1 MRHLFLVLLLLF
13 PVLALGQ
20 HSHAPAKA
28 PAPVALASGLGDI
41 HHPVSTSNPEA
52 QKFFDQGLAY
62 IYAFNHEEAVR
73 SFKQA
78 TLLDPQ
84 LAMGYWGIAL
94 SLGSNYNV
102 QADGPSL
109 VQAFSNLQKAIEL
122 APKASEHDRA
132 YIDALAKR
140 YSSDINADQTKLALD
155 YKNAMGALSKRF
167 PDDLDAATL
176 YAESL
181 MNLRPWK
188 LWSHDGKPAED
199 TLEIVAVLEGV
210 LRRNPNHTGANHY
223 YIHAVEASNNF
234 ERALPSAARLGKVA
248 PKAGHLVH
256 MPSHIYIRTG
266 DYNEAAQ
273 SNVEAIAADR
283 EFITKTGA
291 QGLYTMMYYNHNIH
305 FLASASAFKGRYADS
320 IKAARELETNVAPH
334 LKAMPM
340 LEMFRPYPIVSQVRL
355 GRWDEVLKEPQPD
368 AALKVTTAIWHYARG
383 SAYVAKNMPAKADE
397 ELKALEAVA
406 KTVAADAGWG
416 NSKAADVL
424 KVAELTLAGKL
435 AFSRNDPTALNTLEK
450 AVAAEDLLGY
460 NEPADWDLPTREV
473 LGGLLL
479 STGKYAAAEKVFRD
493 ELAKRSR
500 NGRALFGLAES
511 LKQQGKQSSALMVA
525 REFEAAW
532 KEADTKLT
540 VEGLSGVAPK
550 TQGAPANASASPA
563 NTQSATATA
572 SSTFQFS
579 SVLLK
584 TGVRLR
590 YAYQGDPN
598 GAPVIMLHGYTDSWF
613 SFSQILP
620 LLDQKYRVYVLDQRG
635 HGESDR
641 PVGGY
646 AMQQFADDVVA
657 FMDAMKI
664 KDATI
669 VGHSMGSFVAQ
680 HVAAE
685 APERVKQLV
694 LVATAT
700 AVRTNDLV
708 RELQRSVNALS
719 DPVSEKFVHDFQVST
734 AFQPLSNDFFHAVLK
749 ESMKLPA
756 HVWREVMA
764 EMMSPEASVQLKK
777 IKTPTLILWGD
788 KDFFPRSEQDSLVSE
803 LPNAVLKV
811 YKDTGHALHWERP
824 EKFAI
829 DLQAFLNEGKNERAV
844 GQVDSRRKDDR

>member
-1 MRHLFLVLLLLF
+1 MRYMFLALLLLF
-13 PVLALGQ
+13 PALALGQ
-20 HSHAPAKA
+20 HSHAPAKP
-28 PAPVALASGLGDI
+28 PAPVALVSGLGDI
-41 HHPVSTSNPEA
+41 HHPVSTTNPEA

-62 IYAFNHEEAVR
+62 IFAFNHEEAVR

-78 TLLDPQ
+78 IQLDPQ
-84 LAMGYWGIAL
+84 PAMGYWGIAL

-109 VQAFSNLQKAIEL
+109 IQAFTNLQKAIEL

-140 YSSDINADQTKLALD
+140 YSSDINADQSQLAVA
-155 YKNAMGALSKRF
+155 YKNAMGEVAKRF
-167 PDDLDAATL
+167 PDDMDAATL
-176 YAESL
+176 YAESM

-188 LWSHDGKPAED
+188 LWSPDGKPAED
-199 TLEIVAVLEGV
+199 TLEIVAVLERV
-210 LRRNPNHTGANHY
+210 LRRNPNHSGANHY

-256 MPSHIYIRTG
+256 MPSHIYIRSG

-273 SNVEAIAADR
+273 SNVDAIVADR

-305 FLASASAFKGRYADS
+305 FLASANAFKGRYADS
-320 IKAARELETNVAPH
+320 IKAARELEANVAPH

-340 LEMFRPYPIVSQVRL
+340 LEMFRPYPIVSMIRF
-355 GRWDEVLKEPQPD
+355 GRWDDILKEPKPD
-368 AALKVTTAIWHYARG
+368 ASLKITTAIWHYARG
-383 SAYVAKNMPAKADE
+383 SAYIATNEPAKAE
-397 ELKALEAVA
+397 PELAALQAIA
-406 KTVAADAGWG
+406 KSLPADAALG

-424 KVAELTLAGKL
+424 KVAELLLEGKREYARDGATAFNLLNKAAG
-435 AFSRNDPTALNTLEK
+435 
-450 AVAAEDLLGY
+450 AEDLTSY
-460 NEPADWDLPTREV
+460 NEPADWDLPVREV

-479 STGKYAAAEKVFRD
+479 ASGQYNVAEKVFRD
-493 ELAKRSR
+493 ELAKRPR

-511 LKQQGKQSSALMVA
+511 LKQQGKQSSAQTVW
-525 REFEAAW
+525 REFEGQW
-532 KEADTKLT
+532 SEADTKLT
-540 VEGLSGVAPK
+540 VESLGGLAPK
-550 TQGAPANASASPA
+550 TTGASAAAPSPSPA
-563 NTQSATATA
+563 AV
-572 SSTFQFS
+572 QFS

-598 GAPVIMLHGYTDSWF
+598 GIPVIMLHGYTDSWF
-613 SFSQILP
+613 SYSAILP
-620 LLDQKYRVYVLDQRG
+620 LMDQKYRVYVLDQRG

-646 AMQQFADDVVA
+646 AMQQFAGDVIA

-664 KDATI
+664 ANATI

-680 HVAAE
+680 HVAVE
-685 APERVKQLV
+685 APGRVKQLV

-700 AVRTNDLV
+700 TIHTNDLV
-708 RELQRSVNALS
+708 RQLQREVNALT
-719 DPVSEKFVHDFQVST
+719 DPIPEKFVYDFQVST
-734 AFQPLSNDFFHAVLK
+734 AFQPLSNEFFRTVLK

-756 HVWREVMA
+756 HVWREIMT
-764 EMMSPEASVQLKK
+764 EMMSPDAGVALKK
-777 IKTPTLILWGD
+777 IKTPTLIIWGD
-788 KDFFPRSEQDSLVSE
+788 KDFFSRSEQDSLVSAI
-803 LPNAVLKV
+803 PNATLKV
-811 YKDTGHALHWERP
+811 YKDTGHATHWERP
-824 EKFAI
+824 EQFAT
-829 DLQAFLNEGKNERAV
+829 DVQAFLNEGNNERAV
-844 GQVDSRRKDDR
+844 GQVDSKRRNDRR